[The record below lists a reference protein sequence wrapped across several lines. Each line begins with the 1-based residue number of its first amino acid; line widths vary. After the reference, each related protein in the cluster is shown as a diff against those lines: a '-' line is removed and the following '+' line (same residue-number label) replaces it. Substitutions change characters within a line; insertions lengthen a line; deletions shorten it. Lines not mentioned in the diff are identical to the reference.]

1 MAAGDLTTLAE
12 VRAFMRLSDSSQT
25 DMDTELTAL
34 ITQASAAIKQY
45 TMREFIATSA
55 GTVRKFRYF
64 GGGTLW
70 FHLEGAYELQSATAV
85 SIDSETGSPQ
95 TLTADSDYFLLPRN
109 GTTGGTYTGMELR
122 NLGPSSRSSDRDYR
136 PWRQVSVTGTWGMAS
151 VPDDV
156 ELACQMQVAYL
167 YRQHSSVPG
176 RTLENDGERFGPMYW
191 APGVVQ
197 ALSPYRV
204 HSTGG
209 RV

>member
-12 VRAFMRLSDSSQT
+12 VRAFLRLSDPSQT
-25 DMDTELTAL
+25 DMDTLLTAL
-34 ITQASAAIKQY
+34 ITQASAAIKRY
-45 TMREFIATSA
+45 TMREFTATAS
-55 GTVRKFRYF
+55 GTARKFRYF

-70 FHLEGAYELQSATAV
+70 FHSEGPYDLQSASSVT
-85 SIDSETGSPQ
+85 IDSETASPQ
-95 TLTADSDYFLLPRN
+95 TLTVDEDYFLVPRN
-109 GTTGGTYTGMELR
+109 APLGVYEGMELR
-122 NLGPSSRSSDRDYR
+122 NLAPYGRSSANDYR
-136 PWRQVSVTGTWGMAS
+136 PWRQVTVTGTWGMAS

-167 YRQHSSVPG
+167 YRQHSTVPG
-176 RTLENDGERFGPMYW
+176 RDLGGEGERFGPMMW

-204 HSTGG
+204 IGTGG